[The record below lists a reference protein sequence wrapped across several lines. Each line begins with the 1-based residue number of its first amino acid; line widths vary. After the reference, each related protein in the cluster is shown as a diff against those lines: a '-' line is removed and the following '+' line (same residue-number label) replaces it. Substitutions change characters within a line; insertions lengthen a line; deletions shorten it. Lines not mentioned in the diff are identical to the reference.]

1 MAAREYRRAPGAL
14 IRDMPRILPL
24 AVAGIGLAAGAF
36 AQAGSPQLGTE
47 VVWHDNVTNAERPE
61 DVLGAMEWRTEF
73 AFGRRWLLPAGHR
86 LLGSAR
92 VRTELWPR
100 FEGLNLL
107 VPGLVG
113 TWEFKPGLGPHRP
126 VFAVEAEVERALAQ
140 ERGRGGLGGAGRLSV
155 RQRLGTSWLLAAGH
169 EWRRFDARAKAFDRT
184 GREWFGRAEWSLGE
198 SWSLAL
204 EARRR
209 VGDVVSY
216 SRPPRPDLVAI
227 GKPITFVDTFEQ
239 DVPWIAYYF
248 AAETRSGALEAT
260 RTLGRA
266 TLTLR
271 QEYRHTLH
279 AGPGYKNQLTSLRLA
294 IPF

>member
-24 AVAGIGLAAGAF
+24 AAAGIGLAAGAF
-36 AQAGSPQLGTE
+36 AQAGSPQFGTE
-47 VVWHDNVTNAERPE
+47 VVWHDNVTNAERPQ

-126 VFAVEAEVERALAQ
+126 VGRGAGERFQLGG
-140 ERGRGGLGGAGRLSV
+140 ELRFELGGLGRIFFRMALARHL
-155 RQRLGTSWLLAAGH
+155 QLAAQSPQQLPH
-169 EWRRFDARAKAFDRT
+169 SAF
-184 GREWFGRAEWSLGE
+184 GQGF
-198 SWSLAL
+198 
-204 EARRR
+204 
-209 VGDVVSY
+209 
-216 SRPPRPDLVAI
+216 SRPFPDPLLRVPRLPE
-227 GKPITFVDTFEQ
+227 P
-239 DVPWIAYYF
+239 
-248 AAETRSGALEAT
+248 
-260 RTLGRA
+260 
-266 TLTLR
+266 
-271 QEYRHTLH
+271 
-279 AGPGYKNQLTSLRLA
+279 
-294 IPF
+294 PFGQSR